1 MEISNSEEKFKPTV
15 EWMAQKYNEI
25 NAWLFYGKLGSCDFE
40 IYTSGYKTL
49 GHFRLGNRYLKMKKD
64 SHRIYV
70 NTSMY
75 GVSYTY
81 VNNTDFDKICK
92 PIIGLN
98 GNYKGTEKALVSTLV
113 HEMCHYYTYMDGYV
127 PKQAHG
133 TEFRHIA
140 KIVAI
145 RSGGMFSV
153 QRLAQ
158 AEEMKDYQLDSDIA
172 AKAAKR
178 KANQIR
184 LLNAVFGFMPD
195 GSVKLLTSTHLKVLQ
210 QAVKYFE
217 QAADKVIVSKDPDL
231 INILYAK
238 GYQTNV
244 RTLSFYNFDEKDIA
258 NSLEK
263 NYNVTVIDRKS
274 NDMDT
279 VNTNT
284 TSPVKIN
291 EEDIRHMVREAL
303 LQTIKGEDEAS
314 DDGNSINITP
324 DMDLGRG
331 TPMDYA
337 N

>member
-1 MEISNSEEKFKPTV
+1 MKISNSEEKFKPTV
-15 EWMAQKYNEI
+15 EWMAKKYDEI
-25 NAWLFYGKLGSCDFE
+25 NAWLFHGKLGSCNFE
-40 IYTSGYKTL
+40 IYTSGYKSL
-49 GHFRLGNRYLKMKKD
+49 GHFRLGNSYLKMKKD
-64 SHRIYV
+64 NRRIFT

-75 GVSYTY
+75 GISYTY
-81 VNNTDFDKICK
+81 VNRDDFDRICK

-98 GNYKGTEKALVSTLV
+98 GNYKGTEKAWVSTLI
-113 HEMCHYYTYMDGYV
+113 HEMCHYYTYMYGYV

-133 TEFRHIA
+133 SEFRQIA
-140 KIVAI
+140 EVVAVW
-145 RSGGMFSV
+145 SNGMFTI

-158 AEEMKDYQLDSDIA
+158 AEEMKDYELDSDIA
-172 AKAAKR
+172 AKVVKR

-217 QAADKVIVSKDPDL
+217 QAADKVIVSKDPEL

-238 GYQTNV
+238 GYRTNV
-244 RTLSFYNFDEKDIA
+244 RTLSFYNFDEKDIT

-263 NYNVTVIDRKS
+263 NYNVTVIDKKS

-303 LQTIKGEDEAS
+303 LQVIKGEDGVS
-314 DDGNSINITP
+314 DDGNSISITP
-324 DMDLGRG
+324 DMDLGSG

-337 N
+337 K